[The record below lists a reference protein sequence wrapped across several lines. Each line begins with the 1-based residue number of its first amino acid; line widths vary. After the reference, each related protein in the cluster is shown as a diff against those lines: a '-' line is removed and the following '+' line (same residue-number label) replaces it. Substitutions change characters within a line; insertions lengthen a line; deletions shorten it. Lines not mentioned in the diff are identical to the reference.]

1 MASKKVKN
9 HQSPQNDQKVD
20 RNYAGLDLDTYKNLA
35 GRSKIKPQETL
46 PDSETKP
53 VSDAA
58 RLLELLKTVDVDEL
72 ETALGA
78 IKTAKEVSPKND
90 DEGYK
95 FYKEKCLVYEDR
107 EAFIYQR
114 PDRKKKTWYFRI
126 YDDNRKKPVVKSL
139 KTEDRTA
146 ALASARVL
154 YIDIKGKIERG
165 ERLKT
170 ITPTELVELW
180 LAKLSTTITTI
191 PHQGITPNTFTQK
204 RSFMRRWVRYLHELN
219 LTHKTIDKIK
229 PEATRDFATWL
240 KVLPKETCQH
250 TGARSVEQI
259 NNNVS
264 AVIRMYHQL
273 AVRDK
278 YISADMIPQID
289 RLQYKVDDQFKRDI
303 FRDLPQY
310 EKYIWYLK
318 RNYCTKKH
326 NPDVA
331 PEELEKR
338 KIFTE
343 FILILANAG
352 FRPKELLGMKFGEV
366 YDSPNFTE
374 EEKETNIVMLVRRT
388 NSKTG
393 KERRVV
399 APVKKRIDR
408 IVTAYKKLGIT
419 HEPDDFLFINAAYG
433 RRTALGRMIMYQRLK
448 KTLIECDI
456 QQELDKE
463 GKSISLY
470 SFRHWYCYMRILYGV
485 DFNLIAQNV
494 GTSVARLHSTYG
506 HINTEQHLKEITK
519 GQGRIKR
526 TEDIELKVLPTLE
539 D

>member
-35 GRSKIKPQETL
+35 GRSKVKPQETL

-219 LTHKTIDKIK
+219 LTHKTIDKIN
-229 PEATRDFATWL
+229 
-240 KVLPKETCQH
+240 KVLLTP
-250 TGARSVEQI
+250 
-259 NNNVS
+259 
-264 AVIRMYHQL
+264 
-273 AVRDK
+273 
-278 YISADMIPQID
+278 
-289 RLQYKVDDQFKRDI
+289 
-303 FRDLPQY
+303 
-310 EKYIWYLK
+310 
-318 RNYCTKKH
+318 
-326 NPDVA
+326 
-331 PEELEKR
+331 
-338 KIFTE
+338 
-343 FILILANAG
+343 
-352 FRPKELLGMKFGEV
+352 
-366 YDSPNFTE
+366 
-374 EEKETNIVMLVRRT
+374 
-388 NSKTG
+388 
-393 KERRVV
+393 
-399 APVKKRIDR
+399 
-408 IVTAYKKLGIT
+408 
-419 HEPDDFLFINAAYG
+419 
-433 RRTALGRMIMYQRLK
+433 
-448 KTLIECDI
+448 
-456 QQELDKE
+456 
-463 GKSISLY
+463 
-470 SFRHWYCYMRILYGV
+470 
-485 DFNLIAQNV
+485 
-494 GTSVARLHSTYG
+494 
-506 HINTEQHLKEITK
+506 
-519 GQGRIKR
+519 
-526 TEDIELKVLPTLE
+526 
-539 D
+539 